1 MGIIRELNDQ
11 SIYRIMNEAG
21 ELSQTGQIRSFYDY
35 VHCSPEGEG
44 YALQRALLLHMLN
57 PDSSVN
63 RETLESHLPSLCSSS
78 SSFSA
83 SQGDPIFSS
92 EDAESVYQILAAE
105 LEHYRTSACDA
116 GKGEGSIS
124 LSDGLEFAV
133 NLAAMQTAIS
143 SASDGECSSISAVVR
158 EPMRSRT
165 IGSFADLLQTRGMQQ
180 PPAASNTSASSS
192 STSKVSSIGERKV
205 ERIYPSSRPTILRTQ
220 SPVPPMTVKASSLI
234 DDTELERKRPNP
246 FKSGKDKYIDEGGV
260 FAAKSREDG
269 DPAVKISQRVFGKQ
283 PAEAGGGKETDKP
296 LPPELAHLDKNLVD
310 KIAADIVHKDQNN
323 TKFADIAGLEWVK
336 KCVNELI
343 CWPITR
349 PDLFTGLRSLPKGLL
364 LFGPP
369 GTGSNSIEK
378 YEDTTIYFYHL
389 FF

>member
-1 MGIIRELNDQ
+1 
-11 SIYRIMNEAG
+11 MNESG
-21 ELSQTGQIRSFYDY
+21 ELFQAGQIRSFYDY
-35 VHCSPEGEG
+35 VYCSAEGEG
-44 YALQRALLLHMLN
+44 YTVQRALLLHMLN
-57 PDSSVN
+57 PDSQVN

-78 SSFSA
+78 SSVAA
-83 SQGDPIFSS
+83 SQGEPIFSS
-92 EDAESVYQILAAE
+92 EDAESVYQSLATE
-105 LEHYRTSACDA
+105 LDHYRTSACGA
-116 GKGEGSIS
+116 GVGEGSLA
-124 LSDGLEFAV
+124 LSDGLELAI

-143 SASDGECSSISAVVR
+143 SVSDGECSSRNVIAS
-158 EPMRSRT
+158 EPLRSRAV
-165 IGSFADLLQTRGMQQ
+165 GSLTDMLQSKSILQ
-180 PPAASNTSASSS
+180 PPVATSTAASSS
-192 STSKVSSIGERKV
+192 STSKVSSVGERKV
-205 ERIYPSSRPTILRTQ
+205 ERIYPSSRPTVPRAQPPL
-220 SPVPPMTVKASSLI
+220 PPMTARASSSF

-260 FAAKSREDG
+260 FAAKSQEDG

-283 PAEAGGGKETDKP
+283 PAAAGCGKETEAP
-296 LPPELAHLDKNLVD
+296 LPPELAHLDKNIVD

-369 GTGSNSIEK
+369 GTGIKSI
-378 YEDTTIYFYHL
+378 
-389 FF
+389 